1 MKSRKALFFD
11 VDGTLLSEITG
22 KVPESAVKAVE
33 AARRQGHLVFINSG
47 RVSRLLDPIRKLI
60 DVDGYLCGCGTYI
73 ILGDQELY
81 ARKIPHQRGIE
92 IKKALKEHRIEGILE
107 GKGGCHFHK
116 DPSWM
121 PRLEQM
127 RENIG
132 KEGAVSPC
140 PIEDDS
146 YDFDKFCCLTDA
158 DSDKE
163 GFFRY
168 IQEDFQ
174 IIDRGND
181 FWECVPKGHSK
192 ATAIQMVLDHYGL
205 ALEDAY
211 VFGDSTNDL
220 PMFTYARNAVL
231 MGHHDKE
238 LEPYASFVTRT
249 VEADGVAYA
258 MKELGII
265 DEVFYRSDQ

>member
-1 MKSRKALFFD
+1 MSGRKALFFD
-11 VDGTLLSEITG
+11 VDGTLLSESTR
-22 KVPESAVKAVE
+22 KVPDSAVKAVE

-47 RVSRLLDPIRKLI
+47 RVSRLLDPIRELI
-60 DVDGYLCGCGTYI
+60 HVDGYLCGCGTYI

-81 ARKIPHQRGIE
+81 ARKIPHERGIE
-92 IKKALKEHRIEGILE
+92 IKRAFKPHRIEGILE

-116 DPSWM
+116 DRSWM
-121 PRLEQM
+121 PRLEKM
-127 RENIG
+127 RANIG
-132 KEGAVSPC
+132 KEGAVSPY

-146 YDFDKFCCLTDA
+146 YDFDKFCCLTDKK
-158 DSDKE
+158 SDKE
-163 GFFRY
+163 GFFRM

-205 ALEDAY
+205 TLDDAY

-220 PMFTYARNAVL
+220 SMFTYARHAVL

-238 LEPYASFVTRT
+238 LEPYATFITRS
-249 VEADGVAYA
+249 VEKDGVAYA
-258 MKELGII
+258 MEQLGLI
-265 DEVFYRSDQ
+265 DQKFYR